1 MTDPIKRLDYCFAE
15 PSNAPAALTISFDL
29 VPPLLYLPLM
39 FYTFSKYKVLGMNK
53 FLLISWAFESFMRIF
68 FIFIEQFAYEG
79 LEVPKQY
86 FYAIALLNTINMLIF
101 SLQIF
106 LLKTVQIY
114 MDSRNKTEEDIKR

>member
-1 MTDPIKRLDYCFAE
+1 
-15 PSNAPAALTISFDL
+15 
-29 VPPLLYLPLM
+29 
-39 FYTFSKYKVLGMNK
+39 MNK

-114 MDSRNKTEEDIKR
+114 MDSRNKTEEDIKRQLR